1 MHQVATDLLTKLLKY
16 SASEQLEMA
25 RLEKDANRVAEEKK
39 RQDVMK
45 ERTQAV
51 QWLDLL
57 SEALTSELKKAT
69 LSEGQKRSVT
79 LNAIAYHLIW
89 HADGAK

>member
-1 MHQVATDLLTKLLKY
+1 MTKLLKY

-25 RLEKDANRVAEEKK
+25 RLEKDAEKVAEDKK
-39 RQDVMK
+39 RQQVMK
-45 ERTQAV
+45 EKTEAV

-69 LSEGQKRSVT
+69 LSEGQKRSV
-79 LNAIAYHLIW
+79 LLFASLP
-89 HADGAK
+89 